1 MVDLLSSTTMMILRS
16 GNKLAMTYS
25 ENGNIS
31 AKTDVGQYSYGY
43 DWHRPFAV
51 EQVTNTQGVIPLAAL
66 STEFDASGKVSSI
79 TEYDTWRTLL
89 FTYGPEGER
98 WKTVNHKLARSQ
110 EAKEL
115 KPPLS
120 FPRGADD
127 LFKSLNYTLLYLR
140 CEKLYYFIFYAK
152 RICY

>member
-1 MVDLLSSTTMMILRS
+1 M
-16 GNKLAMTYS
+16 G
-25 ENGNIS
+25 
-31 AKTDVGQYSYGY
+31 
-43 DWHRPFAV
+43 
-51 EQVTNTQGVIPLAAL
+51 QVTNTQVVIPSYGL
-66 STEFDASGKVSSI
+66 SAEYDARGKVSSI

-140 CEKLYYFIFYAK
+140 CEKLCYFIFYAK